1 MTAVEDRRLRA
12 DAARNVERILRAARA
27 VYSELGPD
35 APVEAV
41 ARRAGVGE
49 RTLYRRFPAK
59 ADLVRAALD
68 QSIAEDLT
76 PVIDSARLAKD
87 PLRGL
92 TQLIEAAI
100 SLGAREH
107 SLLTAARRAG
117 SLTSD
122 ISVSL
127 NGALGELA
135 RAGQRAGSIRA
146 DLVTD
151 DLPRLVAMLFS
162 VLSTMDAASDG
173 WRRYVALVIDAIS
186 VSDRRPL
193 LRPPR
198 CVTRCSPTAGPCD
211 RVAAQ
216 LARQARFDRGLLL
229 TGEIEHDIGRRG
241 IADDTVGLQVDHGP
255 ALDEH
260 HLGDLH
266 RVRRV
271 GSLADH
277 HEPVG
282 ADVDGLLLSIDLFA
296 DDVAHV
302 RRCLGGRGGVGKH
315 RDRIDHG
322 ALAVGILE
330 NLSHAGDAAG
340 ILARR
345 PVGGGIRADVTGLDQ
360 QVAVVRR
367 RSRGRRAPAGR
378 GGRRGSRRRGRTR

>member
-1 MTAVEDRRLRA
+1 MTAVDDRPLRA
-12 DAARNVERILRAARA
+12 DAARNVERILRAARE

-127 NGALGELA
+127 NATLAELVH
-135 RAGQRAGSIRA
+135 AGQQAGSIRA

-162 VLSTMDAASDG
+162 VLSTMDAGSDG

-186 VSDRRPL
+186 VNERRPL
-193 LRPPR
+193 PPASALRYEVQPDSWP
-198 CVTRCSPTAGPCD
+198 
-211 RVAAQ
+211 
-216 LARQARFDRGLLL
+216 L
-229 TGEIEHDIGRRG
+229 
-241 IADDTVGLQVDHGP
+241 
-255 ALDEH
+255 
-260 HLGDLH
+260 
-266 RVRRV
+266 
-271 GSLADH
+271 
-277 HEPVG
+277 
-282 ADVDGLLLSIDLFA
+282 
-296 DDVAHV
+296 
-302 RRCLGGRGGVGKH
+302 
-315 RDRIDHG
+315 
-322 ALAVGILE
+322 
-330 NLSHAGDAAG
+330 
-340 ILARR
+340 
-345 PVGGGIRADVTGLDQ
+345 
-360 QVAVVRR
+360 
-367 RSRGRRAPAGR
+367 
-378 GGRRGSRRRGRTR
+378 